1 MEQHIVTKDR
11 LEYLLQKDPTTR
23 MHTIGRALVVLYN
36 NQTSSEQD
44 SSSTRI
50 TNGEG
55 FTQADARSG
64 SIGARFYASKGRL
77 DDWAVEKWMKRD
89 ARGNRRIS
97 KYWRQLDEAAKA
109 KKGD

>member
-1 MEQHIVTKDR
+1 METYIVTKER
-11 LEYLLQKDPTTR
+11 LEYLLQKDHATR
-23 MHTIGRALVVLYN
+23 MHTIGRALLVLYA

-64 SIGARFYASKGRL
+64 SIGARFYADNGRL
-77 DDWAVEKWMKRD
+77 DDWAVAKWMKRD

-97 KYWRQLDEAAKA
+97 KYWKQLNAAAVA
-109 KKGD
+109 KKGT

>member
-11 LEYLLQKDPTTR
+11 LEYLLQKNPTTR
-23 MHTIGRALVVLYN
+23 MQTIGQALVVLYN
-36 NQTSSEQD
+36 NQTASEQ
-44 SSSTRI
+44 STNATRL

-64 SIGARFYASKGRL
+64 SIGARFYLAKGRL

-89 ARGNRRIS
+89 ARGVRRIS
-97 KYWRQLDEAAKA
+97 KYWRQLDDAAKA
-109 KKGD
+109 KKAI

>member
-1 MEQHIVTKDR
+1 METYIVTKDR
-11 LEYLLQKDPTTR
+11 LEYLLQKDHVTR

-36 NQTSSEQD
+36 NQTASEQ
-44 SSSTRI
+44 SYNATRL

-64 SIGARFYASKGRL
+64 SIGARFYLAKGCL
-77 DDWAVEKWMKRD
+77 NDWTVEKWMKTD

-109 KKGD
+109 KKAT

>member
-1 MEQHIVTKDR
+1 METYIVTKER
-11 LEYLLQKDPTTR
+11 LEYLLQKDHATR
-23 MHTIGRALVVLYN
+23 MHTIGRALLVLYA

-44 SSSTRI
+44 SSSTRV

-64 SIGARFYASKGRL
+64 SISARVYQTKGALA
-77 DDWAVEKWMKRD
+77 DWVVEKWMKRD

-109 KKGD
+109 KKGT